1 MGDDPSEKT
10 IEEMDNVFE
19 DIENRVTVLG
29 NAIENSVNV
38 LGNACEEI
46 VSVLE
51 TLEKIIEVSNDRS
64 QVINMNV
71 INDHTNDKKTNKE
84 EEDKEK
90 EKKHEKEDN
99 IKSGTT
105 TDETNTKKDQEKGK
119 YPCGTCKVDVTDE
132 GIQCQR
138 CKLWFHFGPCS
149 EVDGLEDYKKE
160 YKNKKYKCTECE
172 KGKRKRKKGKGT
184 GKEKTRKT

>member
-1 MGDDPSEKT
+1 MGVD
-10 IEEMDNVFE
+10 
-19 DIENRVTVLG
+19 LG
-29 NAIENSVNV
+29 NAIENRVTDM
-38 LGNACEEI
+38 GNACKEI

-51 TLEKIIEVSNDRS
+51 TPEKIIEVSNDRS

-71 INDHTNDKKTNKE
+71 INDHTNDKKTK
-84 EEDKEK
+84 KEK

-99 IKSGTT
+99 IMSGTT

-160 YKNKKYKCTECE
+160 YENKKIQVY
-172 KGKRKRKKGKGT
+172 R
-184 GKEKTRKT
+184 

>member
-1 MGDDPSEKT
+1 MG
-10 IEEMDNVFE
+10 
-19 DIENRVTVLG
+19 G
-29 NAIENSVNV
+29 NAIENRVNV

-46 VSVLE
+46 VQVLE
-51 TLEKIIEVSNDRS
+51 SPEKTIEESNDRS

-71 INDHTNDKKTNKE
+71 INDHTNDKKKTNKE
-84 EEDKEK
+84 KEEKEK

-105 TDETNTKKDQEKGK
+105 TDGTNPKKDQEKEK
-119 YPCGTCKVDVTDE
+119 FPCGTCKVDVTDD

-160 YKNKKYKCTECE
+160 YKNKKCKCTECE
-172 KGKRKRKKGKGT
+172 KEKEKEKKGKG
-184 GKEKTRKT
+184 

>member
-1 MGDDPSEKT
+1 M
-10 IEEMDNVFE
+10 
-19 DIENRVTVLG
+19 
-29 NAIENSVNV
+29 
-38 LGNACEEI
+38 GNACKEI

-51 TLEKIIEVSNDRS
+51 TPEKIIEVSNDRS

-71 INDHTNDKKTNKE
+71 INDQKTNKE
-84 EEDKEK
+84 KEEKEK

-132 GIQCQR
+132 GIQCQM
-138 CKLWFHFGPCS
+138 CKLWFHF
-149 EVDGLEDYKKE
+149 
-160 YKNKKYKCTECE
+160 
-172 KGKRKRKKGKGT
+172 
-184 GKEKTRKT
+184 